1 MGLIIQTAVYTLGK
15 RVGSFLLG
23 GVVLWQVAEHTGP
36 SHGQAIIHISNQHL
50 DVTIDRDAYRIEHP
64 SESPIVCA
72 LRPGHHTVRLSRE
85 GKDLYQEEFV
95 VTAGEDTVLAVCE
108 PRAADPS
115 PFSWPDRVARM
126 R

>member
-36 SHGQAIIHISNQHL
+36 SHGQAIIHVANKHV
-50 DVTIDRDAYRIEHP
+50 DVTVDRDAYRIEDL
-64 SESPIVCA
+64 SESPIVCE
-72 LRPGHHTVRLSRE
+72 LRPGHHTVRMSRD
-85 GKDLYQEEFV
+85 GKDLYQEDFV
-95 VTAGEDTVLAVCE
+95 VAAGEDTVLAVCE
-108 PRAADPS
+108 PCAVDPTPLPWS
-115 PFSWPDRVARM
+115 ARPRRM